1 MRRKIIE
8 HVKNRKLLR
17 NMAEKISIIT
27 RRIARTVRETKNEIM
42 KLPTIIMGCNTF
54 EKART
59 R

>member
-17 NMAEKISIIT
+17 NIAEKINIIT
-27 RRIARTVRETKNEIM
+27 RKIARTVRETKNEIM

-54 EKART
+54 
-59 R
+59 